1 VGCAAALA
9 ASFGEWER
17 AARLYGAGERLSE
30 QMGYHREPVD
40 EAALAP
46 FIARSRE
53 ALGAEVFAAA
63 EAAGRSLSYD
73 EVIAEARAWLEQRS

>member
-1 VGCAAALA
+1 MGQ
-9 ASFGEWER
+9 ASG
-17 AARLYGAGERLSE
+17 LSE

-53 ALGAEVFAAA
+53 AQGAAAFAAA
-63 EAAGRSLSYD
+63 EAAGHSLSYD